1 MKQHRNTNHYFI
13 VKKIEE
19 EFSSPLKGNVGK
31 KSRKKRPNVFKT
43 TITNVFV
50 TKDPFKK
57 DV

>member
-1 MKQHRNTNHYFI
+1 MNTNHYFI
-13 VKKIEE
+13 VKNFEE
-19 EFSSPLKGNVGK
+19 KLSSPLKGNVGK

-43 TITNVFV
+43 IITNVFV

>member
-1 MKQHRNTNHYFI
+1 MKEHVNTNHYFI

-19 EFSSPLKGNVGK
+19 DLNSPLKGNVGK
-31 KSRKKRPNVFKT
+31 KSRKKRPNVFRT

-50 TKDPFKK
+50 TKYPFKK